1 MKKFL
6 LYIALFFVAV
16 CVVDFSYGKF
26 CDYMNSHA
34 KGGATKQRY
43 DVCKEKQYD
52 VLILGSSRAHHH
64 YVPQVLEDSL
74 SLTCFNA
81 GEDGNGIILMYGIY
95 NMIRERY
102 LPKYII
108 YDVEPAF
115 DIYKYD
121 KDANR
126 TRYLALQK
134 PYYRN
139 AGVASIFKDI
149 SMPESYKVRS
159 GLYRYNSEIFPLA
172 VDFLIGSPMNCNGY
186 VPISGVMSQE
196 PSKDT
201 NGDSH
206 SEIDSIDSVKLAY
219 FEKFVQLASKDG
231 VKVYVVA
238 SPKYGAMS
246 SSDLSPLFDIC
257 KKEGIHVFDYY
268 CDSTFMDHKEY
279 FKEPMHL
286 NDEGAQCFS
295 KLLASEMKYSLGN

>member
-6 LYIALFFVAV
+6 LYITLFFATV
-16 CVVDFSYGKF
+16 CVVDVSYGKF

-34 KGGATKQRY
+34 KGGATKQRH
-43 DVCKEKQYD
+43 DVREEKQYD

-64 YVPQVLEDSL
+64 YVSQVLEDTL
-74 SLTCFNA
+74 SMTCFNA

-134 PYYRN
+134 PYYKN

-149 SMPESYKVRS
+149 SMPEFYKVHS

-172 VDFLIGSPMNCNGY
+172 VDYLMGRPMAIKGY
-186 VPISGVMSQE
+186 EPMYGKMTQE
-196 PSKDT
+196 PNRENFKDSKF
-201 NGDSH
+201 
-206 SEIDSIDSVKLAY
+206 EVDSVKLAY
-219 FEKFVQLASKDG
+219 FEKLVGLTAKDG
-231 VKVYVVA
+231 VNLIVVA
-238 SPKYGAMS
+238 SPKYGATS
-246 SSDLSPLFDIC
+246 SSNLLPIFDIC
-257 KKEGIHVFDYY
+257 RKNGVSFYDFY
-268 CDSTFMDHKEY
+268 CDSSFINHKDY

-286 NDEGAQCFS
+286 NEEGAERFS
-295 KLLASEMKYSLGN
+295 RRFANELKLYKVGN